1 MIQDKFRPMHGLG
14 FTEQS
19 NFDMQ
24 YNFLS
29 NQLKKAASVTDF
41 SSTSVKHPKN
51 CETAL
56 MGQRE
61 ALSKERIY

>member
-1 MIQDKFRPMHGLG
+1 MIQSNVDKFRPMHGLG

-41 SSTSVKHPKN
+41 SSTNVKN
-51 CETAL
+51 IAEN
-56 MGQRE
+56 
-61 ALSKERIY
+61 